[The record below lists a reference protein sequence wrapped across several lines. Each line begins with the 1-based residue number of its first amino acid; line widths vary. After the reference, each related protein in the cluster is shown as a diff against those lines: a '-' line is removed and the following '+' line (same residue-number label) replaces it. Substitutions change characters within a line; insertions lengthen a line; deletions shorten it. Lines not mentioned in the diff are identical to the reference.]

1 MVEETGLQDGPVWLV
16 VYDREKTRVLA
27 VEKGEY
33 SSEGPRRNPIAIID
47 GQGQP
52 VSVGRDWRGWFRDAS
67 GQRICRIMRRRG
79 GGLRGP
85 LYTIQD
91 PSKAEVGNFAWGR
104 PPDGDHELGLTNVL
118 AITAE
123 ITAELRLVALGW
135 AITITEVYA
144 GMSPVGAQADRQGWR
159 GLAGLHGRSGAGPLS
174 FAQDSISGL
183 PREPAMAAIVSAA
196 SRRRIRQPVTDRD
209 LIRFRRAESRRWVG
223 VRVGHQRS
231 PLMGGVALVDEG
243 AMARVGVSGVVGR
256 WGVMAV
262 LVLASGLLAATARA
276 HGSDFTSDANR
287 ICVRMIEHSP
297 TPPNTEHPTAQ
308 QWVRFL
314 VPPRADFV
322 A

>member
-1 MVEETGLQDGPVWLV
+1 MVSTSDLLRRDLVVFRTTVAPNAYLRLLGERGIEVARVVEEETGLQDGPVWLV

-144 GMSPVGAQADRQGWR
+144 GMSPW
-159 GLAGLHGRSGAGPLS
+159 GLK
-174 FAQDSISGL
+174 QI
-183 PREPAMAAIVSAA
+183 
-196 SRRRIRQPVTDRD
+196 
-209 LIRFRRAESRRWVG
+209 
-223 VRVGHQRS
+223 
-231 PLMGGVALVDEG
+231 
-243 AMARVGVSGVVGR
+243 ARVGVAWPGCTDVPALGR
-256 WGVMAV
+256 
-262 LVLASGLLAATARA
+262 
-276 HGSDFTSDANR
+276 
-287 ICVRMIEHSP
+287 
-297 TPPNTEHPTAQ
+297 
-308 QWVRFL
+308 
-314 VPPRADFV
+314 
-322 A
+322 